1 MFEEILRTKRA
12 ALAFLAAAI
21 VIAIPA
27 AWIFISMREAEPIVP
42 GAGVT
47 ERHMLSERQPNI
59 KGTAGDTPYYVF
71 DSGKP
76 GPTLMVLGGTHPPEI
91 AGMMAAV
98 VLIENVK
105 VTQGKLVVVP
115 QANRSGFTYTDPM
128 GAFLHSYEITRPDG
142 SKRWFRVG
150 MRLSNP
156 VDQWPDPITFVHM
169 PTGERMVG
177 QESRNLNRNHPG
189 LDTGTLTA
197 EVSHGITAL
206 AREADIVF
214 DLHEA
219 QPENTLNNII
229 IAHERAFETAS
240 YAVEFL
246 KAAGLPIKFDKSP
259 TNLHGLSHRE
269 FGDFTKAQA
278 LLAETT
284 NPAMG
289 YFRGRLSLDL
299 VVGGRDANYVEAA
312 KMGRLFKLDF
322 DEKGWPLEKRVA
334 RHLTAISD
342 VLMAYNDLHQ
352 RAQLTVEGIPSY
364 DDMVKKGLGAFL
376 NPPPK

>member
-1 MFEEILRTKRA
+1 
-12 ALAFLAAAI
+12 
-21 VIAIPA
+21 
-27 AWIFISMREAEPIVP
+27 
-42 GAGVT
+42 
-47 ERHMLSERQPNI
+47 
-59 KGTAGDTPYYVF
+59 
-71 DSGKP
+71 
-76 GPTLMVLGGTHPPEI
+76 MVLGGTHPPEI

-98 VLIENVK
+98 VLVENAK

-115 QANRSGFTYTDPM
+115 QSNRSGFTYTDPM

-229 IAHERAFETAS
+229 IAHERAIETAS
-240 YAVEFL
+240 YAVQFL
-246 KAAGLPIKFDKSP
+246 KEAGLPIKFDKSP

-299 VVGGRDANYVEAA
+299 VVGGRDPNYVEAA

-322 DEKGWPLEKRVA
+322 DEGGWPLEKRVA

-342 VLMAYNDLHQ
+342 VLMAYNDLHKS
-352 RAQLTVEGIPSY
+352 APLIIEGIPSY
-364 DDMVKKGLGAFL
+364 ADMVKKGLGAFL
-376 NPPPK
+376 NAPPK